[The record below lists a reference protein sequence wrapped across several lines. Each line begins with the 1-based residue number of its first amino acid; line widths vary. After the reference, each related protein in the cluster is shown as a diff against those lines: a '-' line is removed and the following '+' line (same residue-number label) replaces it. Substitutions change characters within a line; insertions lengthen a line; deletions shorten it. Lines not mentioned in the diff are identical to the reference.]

1 MLTLTLTA
9 NGTYDKAFFLIEREA
24 YITIPSV
31 IIGVRLGFNG
41 LLYGIIMI
49 RLRVIYLESWSLQFG
64 LRGVLRAWVFVHQHS
79 MLSSHFASFLNV
91 LFRVEDQETEI
102 RLLLEEA

>member
-1 MLTLTLTA
+1 MPGIGPLIREIDVNILEIWESKQTFPPVKPGPVLTLTLTA

-41 LLYGIIMI
+41 LL
-49 RLRVIYLESWSLQFG
+49 
-64 LRGVLRAWVFVHQHS
+64 
-79 MLSSHFASFLNV
+79 
-91 LFRVEDQETEI
+91 
-102 RLLLEEA
+102 